1 MGRVYRAH
9 DAGLDRWVALKFQR
23 CREDA
28 GGGHPRL
35 EARLQARVESEH
47 VPKVFEVGDLAGE
60 PYFAMQFIDGPTLK
74 AARREMTFSE
84 RLAVA
89 VRICRALDAIHER
102 GLVHRDVNPR
112 NVVLRRTALDGWW
125 PYVIDFG
132 IARETP
138 CADRPVDPR
147 VLGTA
152 SYMAPEQMLGD
163 PSRIDRRTDV
173 YSLGA
178 TLYELFSGRR
188 PFAAASSEAILTKAL
203 HEDPTPFAL
212 VAPTLPDRLG
222 KIIERC
228 LDKAPENRYATARAL
243 AADLEDCDGVTAY
256 AFCYHSST
264 SVPP

>member
-1 MGRVYRAH
+1 
-9 DAGLDRWVALKFQR
+9 
-23 CREDA
+23 
-28 GGGHPRL
+28 
-35 EARLQARVESEH
+35 
-47 VPKVFEVGDLAGE
+47 
-60 PYFAMQFIDGPTLK
+60 MQFIDGPTLK

-132 IARETP
+132 IAHETP
-138 CADRPVDPR
+138 MRRPAGRPAGAGHGLVHGARADARRPLADRPAHRRLQPGR
-147 VLGTA
+147 HPLRAVL
-152 SYMAPEQMLGD
+152 
-163 PSRIDRRTDV
+163 R
-173 YSLGA
+173 
-178 TLYELFSGRR
+178 
-188 PFAAASSEAILTKAL
+188 AAAVRRRSSEAILTKAL
-203 HEDPTPFAL
+203 HEDPAPFAA

-222 KIIERC
+222 EIVGRC

-243 AADLEDCDGVTAY
+243 AADLEDCDRLFIRVLLS
-256 AFCYHSST
+256 FRT